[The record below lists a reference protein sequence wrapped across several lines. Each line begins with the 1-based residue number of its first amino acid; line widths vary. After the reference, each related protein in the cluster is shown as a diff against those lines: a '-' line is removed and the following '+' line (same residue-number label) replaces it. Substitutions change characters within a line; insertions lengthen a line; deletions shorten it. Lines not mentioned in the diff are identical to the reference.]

1 MVLSLTKEQVELLS
15 TLLRDVRLSYQ
26 PDEPWA
32 DREECKRIE
41 RILEKEYSR
50 VVSKRDPDR
59 FGNFRRRSD
68 LKESMA
74 TAEIDWL
81 L

>member
-1 MVLSLTKEQVELLS
+1 MVLSLTKEQAELLS

-32 DREECKRIE
+32 DREECKQVE
-41 RILEKEYSR
+41 RIIEKA
-50 VVSKRDPDR
+50 
-59 FGNFRRRSD
+59 
-68 LKESMA
+68 MA
-74 TAEIDWL
+74 TTEIDWL

>member
-1 MVLSLTKEQVELLS
+1 MVLSLTKEQVEFLS

-26 PDEPWA
+26 PTEPWA
-32 DREECKRIE
+32 DREECKQIE
-41 RILEKEYSR
+41 RIIEKA
-50 VVSKRDPDR
+50 
-59 FGNFRRRSD
+59 
-68 LKESMA
+68 MA

>member
-1 MVLSLTKEQVELLS
+1 MVLSLTKEQAELLS

-32 DREECKRIE
+32 DREECKQIE
-41 RILEKEYSR
+41 RIIEKA
-50 VVSKRDPDR
+50 
-59 FGNFRRRSD
+59 
-68 LKESMA
+68 LA